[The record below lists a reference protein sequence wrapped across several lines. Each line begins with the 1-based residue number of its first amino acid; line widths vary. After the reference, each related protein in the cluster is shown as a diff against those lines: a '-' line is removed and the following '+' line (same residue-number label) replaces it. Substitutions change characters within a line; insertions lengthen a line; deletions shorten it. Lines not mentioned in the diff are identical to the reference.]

1 VIRYP
6 WCGIWLPAAG
16 FWLLAAGGWWLVAG
30 GWWQRLYSYWSC
42 SCDYSIWLPRNL
54 VVADTRG
61 KNRKQ
66 VTRDEL
72 PEWRCLMSEIVSYR
86 DLEVWQ
92 SGMELLLSIY
102 ELASQLPQVERFGIA
117 SQMRRAAVSVPS
129 NVAEGQAYGRG
140 RRYLHH
146 VRVALGS
153 LAELDTQIE
162 AVRRVGYFNE
172 HSLQQAVHLLNQTGR
187 LLHGLERSLKRR
199 QMTMTGLALAA
210 CLWIAQA
217 LLLS

>member
-1 VIRYP
+1 MEM
-6 WCGIWLPAAG
+6 
-16 FWLLAAGGWWLVAG
+16 
-30 GWWQRLYSYWSC
+30 S
-42 SCDYSIWLPRNL
+42 DE
-54 VVADTRG
+54 
-61 KNRKQ
+61 
-66 VTRDEL
+66 RD
-72 PEWRCLMSEIVSYR
+72 RSYR
-86 DLEVWQ
+86 DLEAWQ
-92 SGMELLLSIY
+92 SGMELLLSVY

-172 HSLQQAVHLLNQTGR
+172 HALQQAVHLLNQTGI